1 MIPEGTCPCVETEE
15 GPLLM
20 LGFPLFEDALLIRL
34 AGREQMV
41 EDASQLMRCG
51 GNGFWSAK
59 FSPYAAVEV
68 AKDRLVVM
76 QRVSGDAE
84 RKRGAVLH
92 MAGAHGKDLAAADTV
107 VGAQAQP

>member
-1 MIPEGTCPCVETEE
+1 METEE

-51 GNGFWSAK
+51 GNGFWSAE
-59 FSPYAAVEV
+59 FGPHTAVVMAEN
-68 AKDRLVVM
+68 RLVVM
-76 QRVSGDAE
+76 
-84 RKRGAVLH
+84 
-92 MAGAHGKDLAAADTV
+92 
-107 VGAQAQP
+107 